1 MLKVAHHNNEG
12 LTPGERMALAKQYE
26 DDGDLGKAV
35 LVYQKVIAESKL
47 NEAAYDRLMIIYRK
61 QKEYEK
67 EGKVIDKAV
76 KEFEALYDHDARKNA
91 GKKVTALSKAL
102 NKLTGLSDKK
112 GNAIYEPEPLGRWKR
127 RKQVVEKRLK
137 AKK

>member
-1 MLKVAHHNNEG
+1 MLKLAHHNNEG
-12 LTPGERMALAKQYE
+12 LTPGERMTLAKQYE
-26 DDGDLGKAV
+26 EEGELEKAV

-61 QKEYEK
+61 QKEYGK
-67 EGKVIDKAV
+67 EAAVIDKAV

-91 GKKVTALSKAL
+91 GRKVTALSKAL

-112 GNAIYEPEPLGRWKR
+112 GNAIYEPEPLGKWKK
-127 RKQVVEKRLK
+127 RKEVVEKRLK